1 MRVRFGEFEL
11 DEETRELRRGG
22 RRIEIRPKVLQLV
35 EALVQVRPH
44 AVSRAALSD
53 RLWPGTAVA
62 YTSLPGV
69 VAELR
74 RALGDDPAKPRFV
87 RTIRG
92 FGYAFIANPVLAD
105 PEPVLATG
113 LRCALMW
120 SGREVGLPDGDTL
133 IGRAE
138 DCAVRIDSGRISR
151 HHARIVVDGDGTATI
166 EDLGSKNGTFLR
178 GRRLT
183 GAADLLDGDEIAV
196 GSALLVFRAGFGPG
210 STVT

>member
-11 DEETRELRRGG
+11 DEEARELRHLG
-22 RRIEIRPKVLQLV
+22 RRVEVRAKVLELL
-35 EALVQVRPH
+35 EALVRERP
-44 AVSRAALSD
+44 RALARTELSD
-53 RLWPGTAVA
+53 RIWPGTAVA

-74 RALGDDPAKPRFV
+74 QALGDDPRRPRYL
-87 RTIRG
+87 RTVRG
-92 FGYAFIANPVLAD
+92 FGYAFVAD
-105 PEPVLATG
+105 VVPAAPGHAPAATF
-113 LRCALMW
+113 RCALMW
-120 SGREVGLPDGDTL
+120 SGSEIGLRDGETF

-151 HHARIVVDGDGTATI
+151 HHARIVVAGDGSATI

-178 GRRLT
+178 GARLD
-183 GAADLLDGDEIAV
+183 GAARLADGDEIAI
-196 GSALLVFRAGFGPG
+196 GSTLLVFRAGFGPG